1 MNDQYR
7 TPYYSGLLAY
17 IAKHRASF
25 HMPGHKRGRGVHP
38 DFKAFLGENVFLL
51 DLTEVQGV
59 DYLHKPTGILREAM
73 DLLADAY
80 GAKESFFLVNGSTV
94 GNQAAL
100 MAVGGPG
107 KKILIARNSHRSV
120 VGGLI
125 LNGSIPVYL
134 PVNVDPELGIT
145 TSVSPEVLREYL
157 DKNDVDAVFLTN
169 PNYYGVSGN
178 IRELV
183 DIVHEH
189 GLPIV
194 VDEAHGAHFHFHQA
208 LPLSAVDAGADLVV
222 QSTHKTLSS
231 MTQSSWMHM
240 NGDLVDVE
248 LLKAALRTLQSSSPN
263 YVLMASLDVARMQMA
278 TEGAELLSSAL
289 NVAQYLREAI
299 NEIPGL
305 QCFGRER
312 VGKYGIFDV
321 DLTKITITVLGLGL
335 TGYKVEQLLND
346 ELGVEVELSDPNNIL
361 AFVTIGDDYDNA
373 DKLIKAMSN
382 LSERFFGKLP
392 PLETAA
398 VHTFPVLPEV
408 VLTPREAFFA
418 EKKVVPFK
426 EAVGAISA
434 ESVVLYPPGIPVI
447 APGER
452 ITEESFDYVM
462 KRKEEGAE
470 VQGTADPELEFIQVL
485 K

>member
-80 GAKESFFLVNGSTV
+80 GAEESFFLVNGSTV

-157 DKNDVDAVFLTN
+157 DKHDVDAVFLTN

-418 EKKVVPFK
+418 EKKVVPFR

>member
-1 MNDQYR
+1 
-7 TPYYSGLLAY
+7 
-17 IAKHRASF
+17 SF

-248 LLKAALRTLQSSSPN
+248 MLKAALRTLQSSSPN

-299 NEIPGL
+299 NEISGL

-418 EKKVVPFK
+418 EKKVIPFK

>member
-1 MNDQYR
+1 M
-7 TPYYSGLLAY
+7 
-17 IAKHRASF
+17 
-25 HMPGHKRGRGVHP
+25 
-38 DFKAFLGENVFLL
+38 
-51 DLTEVQGV
+51 
-59 DYLHKPTGILREAM
+59 LR
-73 DLLADAY
+73 
-80 GAKESFFLVNGSTV
+80 
-94 GNQAAL
+94 Q
-100 MAVGGPG
+100 
-107 KKILIARNSHRSV
+107 R
-120 VGGLI
+120 
-125 LNGSIPVYL
+125 
-134 PVNVDPELGIT
+134 
-145 TSVSPEVLREYL
+145 
-157 DKNDVDAVFLTN
+157 
-169 PNYYGVSGN
+169 
-178 IRELV
+178 
-183 DIVHEH
+183 
-189 GLPIV
+189 
-194 VDEAHGAHFHFHQA
+194 
-208 LPLSAVDAGADLVV
+208 
-222 QSTHKTLSS
+222 
-231 MTQSSWMHM
+231 
-240 NGDLVDVE
+240 
-248 LLKAALRTLQSSSPN
+248 
-263 YVLMASLDVARMQMA
+263 
-278 TEGAELLSSAL
+278 
-289 NVAQYLREAI
+289 
-299 NEIPGL
+299 
-305 QCFGRER
+305 R

-418 EKKVVPFK
+418 EKKVVPFR

>member
-80 GAKESFFLVNGSTV
+80 GAEESFFLVNGSTV

-157 DKNDVDAVFLTN
+157 EKNDVDAVFLTN

-418 EKKVVPFK
+418 EKKVVPFR

-485 K
+485 R

>member
-418 EKKVVPFK
+418 EKKVVPFS

>member
-418 EKKVVPFK
+418 EKKVVPFR

-462 KRKEEGAE
+462 KRKEEGAV

>member
-361 AFVTIGDDYDNA
+361 AFVTSGDDYDNA

-382 LSERFFGKLP
+382 VSERFFGKLP

-418 EKKVVPFK
+418 EKKVVPFR

>member
-157 DKNDVDAVFLTN
+157 DKHDVDAVFLTN

-382 LSERFFGKLP
+382 LSERFYGKLP

-418 EKKVVPFK
+418 EKKVVPFR

>member
-392 PLETAA
+392 PLETVA

-418 EKKVVPFK
+418 EKKVVPFR

-452 ITEESFDYVM
+452 IMEESFDYVM

>member
-59 DYLHKPTGILREAM
+59 DYLDKPTGILREAM

-418 EKKVVPFK
+418 EKKVVPFR

>member
-248 LLKAALRTLQSSSPN
+248 MLKAALRTLQSSSPN

-299 NEIPGL
+299 NEISGL

-418 EKKVVPFK
+418 EKKVIPFK

>member
-125 LNGSIPVYL
+125 LNGSMPVYL

-418 EKKVVPFK
+418 EKKVVPFR

>member
-382 LSERFFGKLP
+382 LSERFYGKLP

-418 EKKVVPFK
+418 EKKVVPFR

>member
-418 EKKVVPFK
+418 EN
-426 EAVGAISA
+426 VGAISA

>member
-418 EKKVVPFK
+418 EKKVVPFR

-485 K
+485 R

>member
-418 EKKVVPFK
+418 EKKVVPFR

>member
-157 DKNDVDAVFLTN
+157 EKHDVDAVFLTN

>member
-248 LLKAALRTLQSSSPN
+248 MLKAALRTLQSSSPN

-299 NEIPGL
+299 NEISGL

-418 EKKVVPFK
+418 EKKVIPFK

-447 APGER
+447 APGQR

-462 KRKEEGAE
+462 KRNEEGAE

>member
-305 QCFGRER
+305 PMLRQRTGR
-312 VGKYGIFDV
+312 
-321 DLTKITITVLGLGL
+321 
-335 TGYKVEQLLND
+335 KVRY
-346 ELGVEVELSDPNNIL
+346 
-361 AFVTIGDDYDNA
+361 F
-373 DKLIKAMSN
+373 
-382 LSERFFGKLP
+382 RC
-392 PLETAA
+392 
-398 VHTFPVLPEV
+398 
-408 VLTPREAFFA
+408 
-418 EKKVVPFK
+418 
-426 EAVGAISA
+426 
-434 ESVVLYPPGIPVI
+434 
-447 APGER
+447 
-452 ITEESFDYVM
+452 
-462 KRKEEGAE
+462 
-470 VQGTADPELEFIQVL
+470 
-485 K
+485 

>member
-134 PVNVDPELGIT
+134 PADVDPELGIT

-418 EKKVVPFK
+418 EKKVVPFR

>member
-157 DKNDVDAVFLTN
+157 DKHDVDAVFLTN

-418 EKKVVPFK
+418 EKKVVPFR